1 MAEAL
6 GQLNGFQVK
15 YIATDAD
22 FKKAVQ
28 KLSHATEL
36 ALDLEFDDNRYTY
49 GLTLCLIQI
58 ADKETCYL
66 IDPFPLKTLKPL
78 WQIIDNPAI
87 LKIIHSASNDILL
100 LKKLGCQP
108 QSILDTELASK
119 VLDYGRTSFANMM
132 SAIFETDID
141 KAYQVSNWTTRP
153 LSEDQLIYAA
163 NDVVYLHALKDVL
176 LERITKLGREEWL
189 GEECRLLEQIEIRDP
204 ADRYLKLRGAD
215 RLSYYE
221 QFILK
226 YLFEFRES
234 LALELNKPAA
244 MVIPNDV
251 LVELA
256 INPVS
261 EFREWQ
267 NTKGIIG
274 RIKDHQHFKLIRG
287 IIQEAQQIAKE
298 TGVSF
303 NRPVRPRRPEG
314 LVTKEEAESR
324 KAKLLPVRQRVIGT
338 YGENLVNLILP
349 SSLVNEYAEGKPLTI
364 RKNYAS
370 RIVEDIIAE
379 LGIAL

>member
-1 MAEAL
+1 M
-6 GQLNGFQVK
+6 
-15 YIATDAD
+15 
-22 FKKAVQ
+22 
-28 KLSHATEL
+28 
-36 ALDLEFDDNRYTY
+36 
-49 GLTLCLIQI
+49 
-58 ADKETCYL
+58 
-66 IDPFPLKTLKPL
+66 
-78 WQIIDNPAI
+78 
-87 LKIIHSASNDILL
+87 
-100 LKKLGCQP
+100 
-108 QSILDTELASK
+108 
-119 VLDYGRTSFANMM
+119 
-132 SAIFETDID
+132 
-141 KAYQVSNWTTRP
+141 
-153 LSEDQLIYAA
+153 
-163 NDVVYLHALKDVL
+163 